1 MLPAPPAGTSELCT
15 VNVSASGSSTD
26 ASGAVMFICR
36 LSRSVPAG
44 GATAC
49 VTTDSWIVTLPA
61 LGDLIAVATGLVV
74 VGGVSVPAVSPGC
87 TAPMTV
93 SPGCTAPMTVSPG
106 CTAPMSVFGLMFSQP
121 VVKSVAT
128 SASATSSAGPQS
140 SV

>member
-61 LGDLIAVATGLVV
+61 LGDVIAVATGLVV
-74 VGGVSVPAVSPGC
+74 VGGVSVPAVSPGG
-87 TAPMTV
+87 TAPMT
-93 SPGCTAPMTVSPG
+93 
-106 CTAPMSVFGLMFSQP
+106 VFGLMFSQS

-140 SV
+140 SVSAAP